1 MEKVKVFI
9 DLNFN
14 EFSNLD
20 DSEVIHYS
28 IQDLDLDIVE
38 YLKGVD
44 RFDYKGICIY
54 YVERVDEIWVEN
66 MM

>member
-1 MEKVKVFI
+1 MEKVKAFI

-20 DSEVIHYS
+20 DSEVIHYPV
-28 IQDLDLDIVE
+28 QDLDLDIVE

-54 YVERVDEIWVEN
+54 ISRMGDIWVEN
-66 MM
+66 IM